1 MAKKRI
7 SLLNIAA
14 IAGAAGAA
22 YYFYKKTKKPSAEEA
37 AASMQAGIDK
47 MKAAQAA
54 DDALKKQQNATETTT
69 TAANDIDNPNSF
81 KGKVAII
88 QRILGVGID
97 GKPGQQTNAAYKT
110 RFGLDRG
117 VIDVYNLDYYL
128 RKATTIK
135 DPFFTYG

>member
-47 MKAAQAA
+47 MKEAQAA
-54 DDALKKQQNATETTT
+54 DDALKKQQNAAEIT
-69 TAANDIDNPNSF
+69 TATTNNINNPYSF

-97 GKPGQQTNAAYKT
+97 GKPGQQTNFAYRAK
-110 RFGLDRG
+110 FGLDRG

-128 RKATTIK
+128 SKATTIK

>member
-22 YYFYKKTKKPSAEEA
+22 YYFYKKSKKPSAEEA

-69 TAANDIDNPNSF
+69 AAANDINNPNSF

-97 GKPGQQTNAAYKT
+97 GKPGQQTNTAYQK
-110 RFGLDRG
+110 RFGLIKG
-117 VIDVYNLDYYL
+117 PIDTYNLDYYF
-128 RKATTIK
+128 RIATTIK